1 MEVVVVVVV
10 EVVVPELGSCPDS
23 EVVVVVVELVEVVQK
38 PVPHLGWPPFA
49 ALVGSPLQQAVSS
62 MPQVIPQVEPVPSV
76 LQFTTL

>member
-23 EVVVVVVELVEVVQK
+23 EVVVVVELVEVVQK